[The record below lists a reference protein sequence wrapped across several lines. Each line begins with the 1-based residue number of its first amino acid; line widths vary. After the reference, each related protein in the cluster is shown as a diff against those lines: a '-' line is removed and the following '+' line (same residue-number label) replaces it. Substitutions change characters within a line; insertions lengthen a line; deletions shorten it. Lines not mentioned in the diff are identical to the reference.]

1 MLASGAPEALVRGM
15 SVFRQLMRT
24 LQAPAPQR
32 DPDPRLSVA
41 VLLVEAARQDDTF
54 DAKERAVIE
63 QLLARQF
70 GLSAEEC
77 RALTDAAEKRVGEM
91 VQIHGH
97 TSEVFES
104 TTPSERIRLIEMLW
118 EVAYA
123 DGVLD
128 PEEDL
133 LIRRIAGLIAV
144 EDRERV
150 LARRRVA
157 TKLGVKSP

>member
-1 MLASGAPEALVRGM
+1 M
-15 SVFRQLMRT
+15 SLFRQLMRA
-24 LQAPAPQR
+24 LEAPIPQR

-54 DAKERAVIE
+54 EPRERMVID

-70 GLSAEEC
+70 DLSHEEC
-77 RALTDAAEKRVGEM
+77 LALVEAAERRVAEM

-97 TSEVFES
+97 TREVFEN
-104 TTPSERIRLIEMLW
+104 TAPAERIRLIEMLW

-150 LARRRVA
+150 LARQRVA
-157 TKLGVKSP
+157 AKLGIKSL

>member
-1 MLASGAPEALVRGM
+1 M
-15 SVFRQLMRT
+15 SLFRQLMRA
-24 LQAPAPQR
+24 LEAPVAQR
-32 DPDPRLSVA
+32 DPDPKLSVA
-41 VLLVEAARQDDTF
+41 VLLVEAARQDDVF
-54 DAKERAVIE
+54 EPRERQVIE
-63 QLLARQF
+63 QLLAHQF
-70 GLSAEEC
+70 DLSTEEC
-77 RALTDAAEKRVGEM
+77 LTLVEAAERRVAEM

-97 TSEVFES
+97 TRDVFES
-104 TTPSERIRLIEMLW
+104 TTPAERIQLVEMLW

-150 LARRRVA
+150 LARQRVA
-157 TKLGVKSP
+157 AKLGIKSL

>member
-1 MLASGAPEALVRGM
+1 M

-24 LQAPAPQR
+24 LQAPANQR
-32 DPDPRLSVA
+32 DPDPKLSVA

-54 DAKERAVIE
+54 EPRERLVIE
-63 QLLARQF
+63 QLLARKF
-70 GLSAEEC
+70 DLSTEEC
-77 RALTDAAEKRVGEM
+77 LALVEAAERRVAEM

-97 TSEVFES
+97 TRDVFET
-104 TTPSERIRLIEMLW
+104 TTPTERINLIEMLW

-150 LARRRVA
+150 LARQRVA
-157 TKLGVKSP
+157 AKLGIKSP

>member
-1 MLASGAPEALVRGM
+1 MTL
-15 SVFRQLMRT
+15 FRQLMRA
-24 LQAPAPQR
+24 LEAPVAQR
-32 DPDPRLSVA
+32 KPDPQLSVA
-41 VLLVEAARQDDTF
+41 VLLVEAARQDDVF
-54 DAKERAVIE
+54 EPRERLVIE
-63 QLLARQF
+63 QLLARKF
-70 GLSAEEC
+70 DLSAEEC
-77 RALTDAAEKRVGEM
+77 LALVEAAERRVAEL

-97 TSEVFES
+97 TRDVFET
-104 TTPSERIRLIEMLW
+104 TTPAERIQLIEMLW

-150 LARRRVA
+150 LARQRVA
-157 TKLGVKSP
+157 AKLGIKSL

>member
-1 MLASGAPEALVRGM
+1 M
-15 SVFRQLMRT
+15 SLFRQLMRA
-24 LQAPAPQR
+24 LEAPAPRR
-32 DPDPRLSVA
+32 DPDPKMSVA
-41 VLLVEAARQDDTF
+41 VLLVEAARQDDVF
-54 DAKERAVIE
+54 EPRERLVIE
-63 QLLARQF
+63 QLLARKF
-70 GLSAEEC
+70 DLSEEEC
-77 RALTDAAEKRVGEM
+77 LALVEAAERRVAEM

-97 TSEVFES
+97 TRDVFET
-104 TTPSERIRLIEMLW
+104 TTPGERIQLIEMLW

-150 LARRRVA
+150 LARQRVA
-157 TKLGVKSP
+157 ARMGIKSL

>member
-1 MLASGAPEALVRGM
+1 M
-15 SVFRQLMRT
+15 SLFRQLMRT
-24 LQAPAPQR
+24 LEAPAPQR
-32 DPDPRLSVA
+32 DPDPKLSVA

-54 DAKERAVIE
+54 DAAERQVIE

-77 RALTDAAEKRVGEM
+77 RALLDAAEKRVGEM

-97 TSEVFES
+97 TRDVFES
-104 TTPSERIRLIEMLW
+104 TTPAERIRLIEMLW

-150 LARRRVA
+150 LARQRVA
-157 TKLGVKSP
+157 AKLGIKSL

>member
-1 MLASGAPEALVRGM
+1 M

-32 DPDPRLSVA
+32 EPDPKLSVA

-70 GLSAEEC
+70 DLSAEEC
-77 RALTDAAEKRVGEM
+77 RALTDAAVKRVGEM

-97 TSEVFES
+97 TRDVFES
-104 TTPSERIRLIEMLW
+104 TTPAERIRLIEMLW

-133 LIRRIAGLIAV
+133 LIRRIAGLIYV
-144 EDRERV
+144 SDRDRVLARQRV
-150 LARRRVA
+150 LARR
-157 TKLGVKSP
+157 GQS

>member
-1 MLASGAPEALVRGM
+1 M
-15 SVFRQLMRT
+15 SVFRQLLRT
-24 LQAPAPQR
+24 LQAPANQR
-32 DPDPRLSVA
+32 DPDPKLSVA

-54 DAKERAVIE
+54 EPRERQVIE
-63 QLLARQF
+63 QLLARKF
-70 GLSAEEC
+70 DLSTEEC
-77 RALTDAAEKRVGEM
+77 LALVEAAERRVAEM

-97 TSEVFES
+97 TRDVFET
-104 TTPSERIRLIEMLW
+104 TTPTERIHLIEMLW

-150 LARRRVA
+150 LARQRVA
-157 TKLGVKSP
+157 AKLGIKSP

>member
-1 MLASGAPEALVRGM
+1 M
-15 SVFRQLMRT
+15 FRQLMRA
-24 LQAPAPQR
+24 LESPGPQR
-32 DPDPRLSVA
+32 YPDPKLSVA
-41 VLLVEAARQDDTF
+41 VLLMEAARQDDTF
-54 DAKERAVIE
+54 EPRERLVIE
-63 QLLARQF
+63 QLLARKF
-70 GLSAEEC
+70 DLSMEEC
-77 RALTDAAEKRVGEM
+77 LALVEAAERRVAEM

-97 TSEVFES
+97 TRDVLES
-104 TTPSERIRLIEMLW
+104 TTPAERIQLIEMLW

-150 LARRRVA
+150 LARQRVA
-157 TKLGVKSP
+157 AKLGIKSL

>member
-1 MLASGAPEALVRGM
+1 MSALEAPI
-15 SVFRQLMRT
+15 
-24 LQAPAPQR
+24 PQR

-54 DAKERAVIE
+54 EPRERMVIE
-63 QLLARQF
+63 QVLARQF
-70 GLSAEEC
+70 DLSHEEC
-77 RALTDAAEKRVGEM
+77 LALVEAAERRVAEM

-97 TSEVFES
+97 TREVFEN
-104 TTPSERIRLIEMLW
+104 TTPAERIRLIEMLW

-133 LIRRIAGLIAV
+133 RIRRIAGLIAV

-150 LARRRVA
+150 LARQRVA
-157 TKLGVKSP
+157 AKLGVKTF